1 MEPSTRPRP
10 VDRLTE
16 LVTLLTGTHGDTV
29 REAVADAVDR
39 HGDWGDGLLNVAEAL
54 VALRHLADT
63 GVHPREEPA
72 RFSL

>member
-16 LVTLLTGTHGDTV
+16 LVTLLTGANGDTA

-54 VALRHLADT
+54 VTLRR
-63 GVHPREEPA
+63 G
-72 RFSL
+72 

>member
-16 LVTLLTGTHGDTV
+16 LVTLLTGANGDAA

-54 VALRHLADT
+54 VTLRR
-63 GVHPREEPA
+63 G
-72 RFSL
+72 